1 MMTYEH
7 RIFGCPVCGYRISQK
22 DAACPRCG
30 NAFSGTTKVEC
41 PFCGDLVEQGAGA
54 CPSCHVDYAE
64 FRASTEAR
72 GGDDSIDALLNEII
86 KLEAS
91 SVKVEGKIVSCPKC
105 NWLLKGDETEC
116 PKCGM
121 EFSEDVSFQ
130 CPICGSPVASDAT
143 KCSECGVEFGGEEG
157 AAETE
162 PSEGQEK
169 VSGKLDEIASAL
181 GLGPVE
187 EPAPRVAPPP
197 KAWSEPAPR
206 EPEPE
211 PEPAPEPA
219 PEPVPE
225 PAPEPVAEEP
235 QPRAEPEPV
244 AEEPAP
250 EPATEVFDESS
261 FQELESALKEVEQA
275 TPKKKSKQRK
285 LKAKSPGAKKP
296 K

>member
-1 MMTYEH
+1 MTYEH

-30 NAFSGTTKVEC
+30 NAFSGSTKVEC
-41 PFCGDLVEQGAGA
+41 PFCGDLVEQGAQA

-86 KLEAS
+86 KLEAA
-91 SVKVEGKIVSCPKC
+91 SVKIEGKIISCPKC

-143 KCSECGVEFGGEEG
+143 KCNECGVEFGGEEG

-162 PSEGQEK
+162 PSEGHEK
-169 VSGKLDEIASAL
+169 ASGKLDEIASAL
-181 GLGPVE
+181 GLQPE
-187 EPAPRVAPPP
+187 ERTAPKPAAPPR
-197 KAWSEPAPR
+197 AWSEPAR
-206 EPEPE
+206 HEPEPE
-211 PEPAPEPA
+211 PEPAPELA
-219 PEPVPE
+219 PE

-235 QPRAEPEPV
+235 QPQAAPEPL

-250 EPATEVFDESS
+250 EPAPEAFDESS
-261 FQELESALKEVEQA
+261 LQEIESALEEVEKA

-285 LKAKSPGAKKP
+285 LKAKSPGTKKP